1 LAKRDAFVSKWNK
14 FVLKASSLIANSWQ
28 IVAVIYI
35 FMTISIVSRTQK
47 RAVF

>member
-1 LAKRDAFVSKWNK
+1 LAKRDVFVSKWNN
-14 FVLKASSLIANSWQ
+14 FVLKASSLIADSWQ